1 MRNLLWIVACL
12 SCFALGYLAASLSA
26 APIDANTAAI
36 SKTPPSIT
44 AVTSDTTPDVTYTP
58 PPVPISSQPEEQDQ
72 QPALNAKLE
81 KQLQDKQRTIDKQR
95 AQLRKIL
102 NSKAYQKALAE
113 TIQVTDEDIERD
125 KLPEPFKSFVEGLD
139 GHIAE
144 QYLALINE
152 PQDQDEAYRLTQN
165 IADFLQ
171 MHELSHLYEIE
182 NVRCSQSVCEI
193 RGLKDTDSLR
203 IALEALSKQPFWRQN
218 FNSTSSSSSNSKE
231 HGKYLYLLA
240 GRKVVSIP
248 K

>member
-1 MRNLLWIVACL
+1 MRNLLWIVACIG
-12 SCFALGYLAASLSA
+12 SFVFGYLVASRSAKPSGSAPNVVSAPSPVITPVIQDVAKAPIA
-26 APIDANTAAI
+26 AP
-36 SKTPPSIT
+36 PS
-44 AVTSDTTPDVTYTP
+44 SE
-58 PPVPISSQPEEQDQ
+58 QLEQDHSS
-72 QPALNAKLE
+72 ALSVDLE
-81 KQLQDKQRTIDKQR
+81 KQLQEQQRTIDKQR
-95 AQLRKIL
+95 AQLSKIL

-113 TIQVTDEDIERD
+113 TIQVTNEDVERD
-125 KLPEPFKSFVEGLD
+125 NLPEPFKSFVERLD

-144 QYLALINE
+144 QYLTLLNE
-152 PQDQDEAYRLTQN
+152 PQDQDEAYMLKQN

-171 MHELSHLYEIE
+171 MHELSHLYQIE

-203 IALEALSKQPFWRQN
+203 IALDALSKQPFWRQN
-218 FNSTSSSSSNSKE
+218 SNSTSSSSSNSKE